1 MLMDILGGM
10 LCGLV
15 MSTVLLGVLIYVL
28 IKNKDAYERLA
39 NALPSG
45 LSATLALLLIVFGIP
60 PFGIMLGI
68 IAGLIY
74 HAVDAVA
81 PDPGLG
87 SGNFV
92 ITIAV
97 LCVTTLSLITLLVS
111 RRSLARLGLIVG
123 LAFAGI
129 FGWLL
134 PFLGDWR

>member
-1 MLMDILGGM
+1 MDILGGM
-10 LCGLV
+10 LCGLI
-15 MSTVLLGVLIYVL
+15 MSTVFLGVLVYVL
-28 IKNKDAYERLA
+28 IKNKDAYDRLA
-39 NALPSG
+39 SALPAG
-45 LSATLALLLIVFGIP
+45 FSATLVLLLIVFGIP

-74 HAVDAVA
+74 HAVEAVA

-87 SGNFV
+87 SSNFV
-92 ITIAV
+92 ITIAA
-97 LCVTTLSLITLLVS
+97 LCVTALSLITVLVS